1 MGACARGA
9 DSNRGSPAG
18 LEVSE
23 PAVAFEDV
31 GYAYQEAPSEAVSDI
46 NLRIEAGEWV
56 GVTGPTNAGKSTLCL
71 LAMGLAP
78 HFFGGTLRGTVTVLG
93 GESRTVK
100 VIERSSDVGLL
111 FQNPFTQISG
121 ARERVDE
128 EVAFG
133 PECHGL
139 PTAEIEQRVEEAM
152 RLVGISSLAT
162 RHPLDLSGG
171 QLQRLALAGLLAMRP
186 KVLLLDEP
194 TSQLDPAGTAAIFDV
209 LSGLHQRGITI
220 VMVEH
225 RLETLCDLCPRVVAM
240 VTGRIIADGA
250 PQDVFNREVVQERVG
265 LPVYT
270 RLARDA
276 ALQPPWPVRLSES
289 AKAFRAPIA

>member
-1 MGACARGA
+1 M
-9 DSNRGSPAG
+9 
-18 LEVSE
+18 SE
-23 PAVAFEDV
+23 PAVVFEDV
-31 GYAYQEAPSEAVSDI
+31 GYAYEEEPREAVSDI
-46 NLRIEAGEWV
+46 TLRVESGEWV

-78 HFFGGTLRGTVTVLG
+78 HFFLGRLRGMVTVLG
-93 GESRTVK
+93 SESRAVN

-133 PECHGL
+133 PECHGVSN
-139 PTAEIEQRVEEAM
+139 TEIDERVEEAM
-152 RLVGISSLAT
+152 RMVGITALAA

-186 KVLLLDEP
+186 RVLLLDEP
-194 TSQLDPAGTAAIFDV
+194 TSQLDPVGTAAIFDV
-209 LSGLHQRGITI
+209 LGRLHASGTTI

-225 RLETLCDLCPRVVAM
+225 RLETLCELCPRIIAM
-240 VTGRIIADGA
+240 AGGRVIADGT
-250 PQDVFNREVVQERVG
+250 PDDVFNRGIVQERAG
-265 LPVYT
+265 MPVYT
-270 RLARDA
+270 RLAQSAGLRE
-276 ALQPPWPVRLSES
+276 PWPVRLSDS
-289 AKAFRAPIA
+289 ARAFGRPIA

>member
-1 MGACARGA
+1 M
-9 DSNRGSPAG
+9 
-18 LEVSE
+18 SE
-23 PAVAFEDV
+23 AAVVFENV
-31 GYAYQEAPSEAVSDI
+31 GYAYEESPNEAVSDL
-46 NLRIEAGEWV
+46 NLRIDAGDWV

-78 HFFGGTLRGTVTVLG
+78 HFFGGKLRGTVTVLG
-93 GESRTVK
+93 TESRAIK
-100 VIERSSDVGLL
+100 VIERSSEVGLL

-133 PECHGL
+133 PECHGVAN
-139 PTAEIEQRVEEAM
+139 AEVEERVEEAM
-152 RLVGISSLAT
+152 SLVGISTLAA

-171 QLQRLALAGLLAMRP
+171 QLQRLALASLLAMRP

-194 TSQLDPAGTAAIFDV
+194 TSQLDPAGTAAIFNV
-209 LSGLHQRGITI
+209 LGGLHERGITI

-225 RLETLCDLCPRVVAM
+225 RLETLCKLCPRIIAM
-240 VTGRIIADGA
+240 VAGRVLADGA
-250 PQDVFNREVVQERVG
+250 PQDVFNREAVQERVG

-270 RLARDA
+270 RLARSA
-276 ALQPPWPVRLSES
+276 ALPAPWPVRLAEASS
-289 AKAFRAPIA
+289 AFRKPVA